1 MWKHFL
7 SAILLVFLIGIL
19 IDCPRSEK
27 LIGVSLP
34 DKAPVTLKPYGKLSF
49 SPIDE
54 SSGLVKSRLWPNVFW
69 THNDAGDGPRIFP
82 VKRDGSIIQPEWAEE
97 YAGIM
102 VSDAV
107 NVDWEDVATDNDGN
121 LIIGAFGN
129 NSNTRRDLA
138 IYLVKEPFPSQ
149 TIATRVGLKIPFF
162 YPDQESI
169 PPRNRNFDAE
179 AVFWAKGK
187 IYILTKHRSDN
198 YTKLYRFDAV
208 DPFKPNPLTLIG
220 KFDIKGMV
228 TGADATPD
236 GNRLAVLTYGAVWLF
251 EVSGSSD
258 EYFNGKISW
267 LPIKAK
273 QCEGI
278 CFDGNNLII
287 SNEQRDLFE
296 LPIDSLIAVKD
307 R

>member
-7 SAILLVFLIGIL
+7 FATLLVFLIGNL
-19 IDCPRSEK
+19 IGCHGSEK
-27 LIGVSLP
+27 LIR
-34 DKAPVTLKPYGKLSF
+34 VTLPERDPITLTPYGRLSF
-49 SPIDE
+49 SPINE

-69 THNDAGDGPRIFP
+69 THNDSGDEPRIFP
-82 VKRDGSIIQPEWAEE
+82 VERDGSIIKPEWAEE

-107 NVDWEDVATDNDGN
+107 NIDWEDVATDNDGN

-129 NSNTRRDLA
+129 NGNTRRDLA
-138 IYLVKEPFPSQ
+138 VYLVKEPFPSQ
-149 TIATRVGLKIPFF
+149 IIATRISLKIPFY
-162 YPDQESI
+162 YPDQESF
-169 PPRNRNFDAE
+169 PPRNQNFDAE

-187 IYILTKHRSDN
+187 LYILTKHRSDN
-198 YTKLYRFDAV
+198 YTKLYRFDTM
-208 DPFKPNPLTLIG
+208 DPLKPNPLTLIG

-228 TGADATPD
+228 TGADVTPD
-236 GNRLAVLTYGAVWLF
+236 GNRLAVLTYNAVWLF

-258 EYFNGKISW
+258 EYFNGRISW
-267 LPIKAK
+267 LPIGAK

-278 CFDGNNLII
+278 CFDGNKLII

-296 LPIDSLIAVKD
+296 LPIDSLIKVKD
-307 R
+307 